1 MEMIGYQNP
10 FYPVEPG
17 YGESEYGMDRFLKS
31 VGFGLDDDEMNDLKE
46 QKKERDRMRRE
57 KACKQAQR
65 MLKRA
70 SHPVNREDMLNTM
83 DTAIMQRV
91 SAFEQNSSIRNATM
105 LLAAIICRNILTD
118 GPLYE
123 GE

>member
-17 YGESEYGMDRFLKS
+17 YGESEYDMDRFLKS
-31 VGFGLDDDEMNDLKE
+31 VGFGLDDEMNDLKE
-46 QKKERDRMRRE
+46 QKKERDRLRRE

-70 SHPVNREDMLNTM
+70 NHPVNREDMLTAM

-91 SAFEQNSSIRNATM
+91 GAFEQNSTIRNATM

-123 GE
+123 EE

>member
-10 FYPVEPG
+10 FYPAEPG
-17 YGESEYGMDRFLKS
+17 SGDSEIGMELFLKS
-31 VGFGLDDDEMNDLKE
+31 VGFGLDDEEMNDLKE
-46 QKKERDRMRRE
+46 QKKERDRLRRE
-57 KACKQAQR
+57 RASKHAQR

-70 SHPVNREDMLNTM
+70 NHPVNREDMLNAM

-91 SAFEQNSSIRNATM
+91 NAFEQNSGIRNATM
-105 LLAAIICRNILTD
+105 LLATIICRNILTD